1 MLLLKLKETA
11 DPASKLRYKLCEKSV
26 KLYFHFNAS
35 WLSVGVC
42 VLLQQECEDTQVKL
56 QSLSQVPELVERGL
70 TRDERFH
77 RGQSGLQVVSSS
89 GRALLP
95 RLLETLSLCHA
106 RC

>member
-1 MLLLKLKETA
+1 M
-11 DPASKLRYKLCEKSV
+11 
-26 KLYFHFNAS
+26 
-35 WLSVGVC
+35 C

-56 QSLSQVPELVERGL
+56 QSPSQVPELGERGL

-95 RLLETLSLCHA
+95 SLLETLSLCHA
-106 RC
+106 ICCVYVRIKEDREEYDKCPVCSESSLELAM